1 MNYLTLFLLFC
12 AICAKSDDGFWWSLP
27 SSIIVNPYNV
37 NDYFD
42 YSNFTAGTVS
52 PSLTQ
57 MTNSVFPI
65 GTNDFTGPAYNGGPG
80 TPPTYYVNDAN
91 ISTCTNFEIIG
102 NGYNGYTFLG
112 YKTPVRVG
120 GTNYYGNDG
129 QIMMETPYVPFTTVK
144 WGINNYP
151 TAVTNMCFRYML
163 SIPNGT
169 TTGGTFDAFFVQATQ
184 PTVPYNSDSFVWMQ
198 WYYSTATNVGQL
210 EWVHGTNTIKTN
222 VIGFGTTVHYGDN
235 LECEMDFNCGK
246 TNATF
251 YVWDA
256 SQGYTLLAT
265 NNLGP
270 LYTNENMLRLQF
282 GNNEAG
288 SLATN
293 DYFWGLSAWKG
304 NPIGAP

>member
-65 GTNDFTGPAYNGGPG
+65 PTNDFTGPYYNTGPPNLPVYEING
-80 TPPTYYVNDAN
+80 VNV
-91 ISTCTNFEIIG
+91 STCTNFEIIG

-112 YKTPVRVG
+112 YKTPVRVW

-129 QIMMETPYVPFTTVK
+129 QIMMETPYVPFTTVT
-144 WGINNYP
+144 WGIPSYP
-151 TAVTNMCFRYML
+151 TAITNICFRYMTTV
-163 SIPNGT
+163 PNGT
-169 TTGGTFDAFFVQATQ
+169 TSAGLFDSFTVQCLQ
-184 PTVPYNSDSFVWMQ
+184 QNSPNYVDNFVWMQ
-198 WYYSTATNVGQL
+198 WNYGAATNLAQL
-210 EWVHGTNTIKTN
+210 EWDHGSTIIKTN
-222 VIGFGTTVHYGDN
+222 FIVLGTTVHYGDN
-235 LECEMDFNCGK
+235 LECEMDVNCGK

-256 SQGYTLLAT
+256 SQGYILLAT

-270 LYTNENMLRLQF
+270 LWTNEDVTLVRF
-282 GNNEAG
+282 GNNEEG